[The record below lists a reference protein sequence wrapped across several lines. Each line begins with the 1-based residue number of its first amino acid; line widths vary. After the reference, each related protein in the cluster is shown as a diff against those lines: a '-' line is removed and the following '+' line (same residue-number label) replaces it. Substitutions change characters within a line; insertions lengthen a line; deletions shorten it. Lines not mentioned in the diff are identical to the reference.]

1 MAARKKILE
10 LAKHFDGKNHTEAD
24 PEYYAF
30 AGFISDEQADFLL
43 NFPLRKAQSVEHIAK
58 KTGLSYSETQRR
70 CMELA
75 GLGMLIIRPQP
86 DGCDKFEL
94 YILVPGLFE
103 LLELNHPLT
112 EKHPEIAKAFEEY
125 TRVRSALAPMVPIG
139 NGPMRVIPVE
149 KAIEA
154 VSKKASYEQLSH
166 WLTKYQNH
174 LCAAP
179 CQCRL
184 ARTQL
189 GEGCGDIA
197 EETCII
203 MGSAAE
209 SCIMQNKAR
218 RITLEEAY
226 EILIKCEKRG
236 YTHQVTNING
246 KDEVWAI
253 CNCNRDVCFALRGA
267 IMTGSPNWSRSNY
280 VASVDAKKCA
290 ACGQCVESCPANAVR
305 LAPNLC
311 TKTPISFP
319 YTPLPDNHNWGPH
332 RYDPDYRE
340 NFKNTYDMGSSPCK
354 ASCPAHIS
362 VQGYIKLA
370 AQGRYTE
377 ALELIK
383 KQNPLPA
390 VCGRICPHSCEGECT
405 RARVDEAVAIDEIK
419 KFIADKDLNESTRFI
434 PEVLYDYRDVK
445 FAVIGSGPA
454 GLSCAY
460 FLALHGYSVTVFE
473 KEQKLGGMLTM
484 GIPSFRLEKDVINA
498 EIDVMKQLGVEFKTG
513 VEVGRDVSLS
523 ELRSRGYK
531 GFYLAIGA
539 QAGRRLQIEGE
550 DSNGVVTG
558 VDFLRDV
565 NLGNDVSTS
574 GSVIV
579 IGGGNVAIDVART
592 ALRTGAGSVNM
603 FCLEGKHDMS
613 AQEDEIAEAVDEGV
627 VINNGWGPTRI
638 IMESSKVTGV
648 EFRKCVSVFDKDG
661 AFNPKYDDKETKTVP
676 ADKVLISIGQAIV
689 WGDLLRGSKVQLNPN
704 GTAKADSLSFMTA
717 EPDIFVGGDVYTGPK
732 FAIDAIAAGK
742 EGAESLHRIAHPGQ
756 TQHIGRN
763 RRIFIKLDK
772 ENAVYSGYDHA
783 KRPKIYHDSDKANS
797 FSDPR
802 VTLTEEQ
809 VKAETARCLS
819 CGAARVDPNRC
830 LGCGECTVKCKF
842 DAISLTKEFDG
853 YSVGADHLKAA
864 AVKHAIGNKFRAI
877 ANPDRNK

>member
-10 LAKHFDGKNHTEAD
+10 LAKHFDGKNHKETD

-30 AGFISDEQADFLL
+30 AGILSDEQADFLL
-43 NFPLRKAQSVEHIAK
+43 NFPMRKAQRVEDIAK
-58 KTGLSYSETQRR
+58 KTGLSYSETFNR

-75 GLGMLIIRPQP
+75 GIGMLIIRPQP
-86 DGCDKFEL
+86 DGCDRFEL

-149 KAIEA
+149 KAIE
-154 VSKKASYEQLSH
+154 SESRKATYEQLSY

-184 ARTQL
+184 ARAQL

-218 RITLEEAY
+218 RITNEEAH

-267 IMTGSPNWSRSNY
+267 VMTGAPNWSRSNY
-280 VASVDAKKCA
+280 VAKVDAKKCA
-290 ACGQCVESCPANAVR
+290 ACGQCVETCPANAVR
-305 LAPNLC
+305 LGPNLC
-311 TKTPISFP
+311 AKTPIEFP

-332 RYDPDYRE
+332 RYDMDYRE
-340 NFKNTYDMGSSPCK
+340 NFKNSYDSGSSPCK
-354 ASCPAHIS
+354 ATCPAHIS
-362 VQGYIKLA
+362 VQGYIRLA

-383 KQNPLPA
+383 KENPFPA
-390 VCGRICPHSCEGECT
+390 VCGRICPHNCESECT
-405 RARVDEAVAIDEIK
+405 RAKVDEAIAIDEIK
-419 KFIADKDLNESTRFI
+419 KFIADKDMSDKTRFV
-434 PEVLYDYRDVK
+434 PEVLYDYHDVK

-460 FLALHGYSVTVFE
+460 FLAVHGYSVTVFE
-473 KEQKLGGMLTM
+473 KENKLGGMLTM
-484 GIPSFRLEKDVINA
+484 GIPSFRLEKDVINS
-498 EIDVMKQLGVEFKTG
+498 EIEVIKQLGVEFKTG
-513 VEVGRDVSLS
+513 VEIGKDISLDQ
-523 ELRSRGYK
+523 LRHEGYK
-531 GFYLAIGA
+531 GFYIAIGA
-539 QAGRRLQIEGE
+539 QAGRKLGIEGE
-550 DSNGVVTG
+550 DCSDVITG
-558 VDFLRDV
+558 VEFLRDV
-565 NLGNDVSTS
+565 NLGKNIATS
-574 GSVIV
+574 GKVVV

-592 ALRTGAGSVNM
+592 ALRTKADSVNM
-603 FCLEGKHDMS
+603 FCLEGENEMT
-613 AQEDEIAEAVDEGV
+613 AQDEEVTEAKDEGI
-627 VINNGWGPTRI
+627 VINNGWGPKRI
-638 IMESSKVTGV
+638 IIENGKVTGV
-648 EFRKCVSVFDKDG
+648 EFKKCVSVFDKEG
-661 AFNPKYDDKETKTVP
+661 KFNPQYDEKATKTVP
-676 ADKVLISIGQAIV
+676 TDKVLVSIGQSIV
-689 WGDLLRGSKVQLNPN
+689 WGNLLNGSRVELNRN
-704 GTAKADSLSFMTA
+704 GTAKADGLSYMTA

-756 TQHIGRN
+756 TQNIGRN
-763 RRIFIKLDK
+763 RRVFLKLDK
-772 ENAVYSGYDHA
+772 DNAVYSGYDHA
-783 KRPKIYHDSDKANS
+783 KRQKISHNS
-797 FSDPR
+797 AKENTFSDPR
-802 VTLTEEQ
+802 ITFTETQ
-809 VKAETARCLS
+809 LKAETERCLA
-819 CGAARVDPNRC
+819 CGAARVDPNKC
-830 LGCGECTVKCKF
+830 LGCGECTVRCKF
-842 DAISLTKEFDG
+842 DAITLSKEFDG